1 MASKTAGTPYWF
13 HVFQSMVFDGTL
25 ATLDGGAVKSYIAIK
40 AHASFQDG
48 VCGPGLKRIGELV
61 GQSPRQVQR
70 HIDALVRAGL
80 LSRERRGRRNLY
92 KVVEQFIVNGADAE
106 WVYQPRGVSGLS
118 EAFELVS
125 SGKGHPDLRIKLET
139 TTTTT
144 TTTATLE
151 LVEQKNDFTNIRA
164 NDGAKT
170 SKILNGHLDR
180 IKSQSGDMDDI

>member
-1 MASKTAGTPYWF
+1 MTSKASSTPYWF

-40 AHASFQDG
+40 AHASLQDG
-48 VCGPGLKRIGELV
+48 ACGPGLERIGKLV

-70 HIDALVRAGL
+70 HIEVLVRAGL
-80 LSRERRGRRNLY
+80 LSRERRGRSNLY
-92 KVVEQFIVNGADAE
+92 RVVEKFIVNGADAE
-106 WVYQPRGVSGLS
+106 WVYRPRGVSGLS

-125 SGKGHPDLRIKLET
+125 SGKGHPDLRIRLE

-151 LVEQKNDFTNIRA
+151 LVEQIRDLTDIRA
-164 NDGAKT
+164 TDEARIGRV
-170 SKILNGHLDR
+170 LNGHLDR
-180 IKSQSGDMDDI
+180 IRSKNGDTGDI